1 MTLSLAPLLLGALLA
16 GCGGGGGGGG
26 GAPAA
31 VTPPAPQPQQ
41 PQPQPEPP
49 PPPPVMVQR
58 CAGVETEDLGCLS
71 NADYTERRN
80 IIAARHRARTNFT
93 AQWGLET
100 INADKAWA
108 DVELLRGA
116 DAAPGSGVTV
126 GFLDTGI
133 DQEHPLF
140 SSGSITETFI
150 DLDPSPGV
158 TRAANEDGSS
168 SSHGT
173 SVASIVGARPSGA
186 CRFRTASDCAD
197 FRGVAWGA
205 SLKMFPIRLGSGV
218 SGRIYYPTTP
228 SALNDANSY
237 WAALYGRV
245 LRPSENLDVL
255 NLSFSIYGLIDGYTE
270 AQLRANFAQPIA
282 ALAQADAERKTIL
295 VWSAGNANGDL
306 CSPGSLHCVGSGRT
320 GIDPRN
326 QNPPNCLTTDP
337 STCARTAAG
346 SLDARSPNVLAGMA
360 ARIRE
365 LRGHSVAVVSVNLD
379 GAISSFSNRCGIAAD
394 WCVAAPGGGV
404 RRAYFGPV
412 CFIGGSTFLGNCN
425 SAQID
430 AGGETRAAR
439 AVASG
444 SGTSFAAPMV
454 AGGLAVMRQVFRDQL
469 SSEEL
474 LVRLFRTADK
484 SGIYADRAIYGQG
497 LMDLGAA
504 TNPVGGLSVVAGGGS
519 VGDAGHPLADTRLAM
534 GAPLGDGLS
543 VALVGV
549 ELAAIDALGAPF
561 WFDSSALTLAARG
574 ETSNERRLHGLTARR
589 REARVERAGWR
600 FGLYKSPVAS
610 ESSLLNVAENAAT
623 VAYRTPGGLEASAFA
638 ATGLGH
644 DASEAPDA
652 GLALSWRPPDSAF
665 GARLGW
671 LREEETALGSKAGGA
686 FGRLAADS
694 LIAGVEAEAELGG
707 WRLAAEVEA
716 GFSRIHAGGGM
727 IAGFSDVTTS
737 SMALSARRRLSPGRE
752 LVFSVSQ
759 PPRVEGGRARLALP
773 VGRTWSG
780 EILRRF
786 VSAGLAPSGRQIDF
800 SARWRGADALGG
812 ELSLE
817 AVWSRHPGHA
827 AGEKREVGLL
837 AAWRARW

>member
-1 MTLSLAPLLLGALLA
+1 MAGELHLPAKAAGEPLPSGMGGIRRRRGARLLLAPLLLGALLA
-16 GCGGGGGGGG
+16 GCGGGGGGS
-26 GAPAA
+26 APAA
-31 VTPPAPQPQQ
+31 VAPA
-41 PQPQPEPP
+41 PQPEPP
-49 PPPPVMVQR
+49 SMTAR
-58 CAGVETEDLGCLS
+58 GCIETAAFGCLTD
-71 NADYTERRN
+71 AAYRQRREV
-80 IIAARHRARTNFT
+80 IAGGHLFDDIFRNL
-93 AQWGLET
+93 WGLE
-100 INADKAWA
+100 IVNAHEAWA

-133 DQEHPLF
+133 DQGHPF
-140 SSGSITETFI
+140 FAGKSIPETF
-150 DLDPSPGV
+150 LDG
-158 TRAANEDGSS
+158 AANEDGLSF
-168 SSHGT
+168 SHGT
-173 SVASIVGARPSGA
+173 AVASIVGAAPGGTCS
-186 CRFRTASDCAD
+186 FRHVTAGFCVD
-197 FRGVAWGA
+197 FRGVAPGA
-205 SLKMFPIRLGSGV
+205 SLKMFAIPLGSAIPD
-218 SGRIYYPTTP
+218 RIVHATTP
-228 SALNDANSY
+228 GELAGDDAGD
-237 WAALYGRV
+237 AALYGRV

-255 NLSFSIYGLIDGYTE
+255 NLSFGIDGLIDVYDE
-270 AQLRANFAQPIA
+270 AQLRANYGRAIA
-282 ALAQADAERKTIL
+282 ALAQAGRARKTIL

-306 CSPGSLHCVGSGRT
+306 CAPGSLHCMGSDRM

-337 STCARTAAG
+337 STCMKDAPAG
-346 SLDARSPNVLAGMA
+346 SLNARSPNVYSGLP

-365 LRGHSVAVVSVNLD
+365 LRGHSVAVVSV
-379 GAISSFSNRCGIAAD
+379 GSGGVISSFSNRCGIAAD
-394 WCVAAPGGGV
+394 WCVAAPGGDFDGAAV
-404 RRAYFGPV
+404 SAAYFGP
-412 CFIGGSTFLGNCN
+412 LG
-425 SAQID
+425 D
-430 AGGETRAAR
+430 PPRPGRD
-439 AVASG
+439 VALLA
-444 SGTSFAAPMV
+444 GTSFAAPMV
-454 AGGLAVMRQVFRDQL
+454 AGGLAVMRHVFRDQL

-484 SGIYADRAIYGQG
+484 SGRYADRAIYGQG

-504 TNPVGGLSVVAGGGS
+504 TNPVGGLAVVAGGGS

-549 ELAAIDALGAPF
+549 EIAAIDALGAPF

-574 ETSNERRLHGLTARR
+574 EPSNERRLHGLSVPR

-600 FGLYKSPVAS
+600 FGLYRSPVAS

-638 ATGLGH
+638 ASGLGH

-652 GLALSWRPPDSAF
+652 GLALSWRPPDSPF

-737 SMALSARRRLSPGRE
+737 AASLSARRRLTPGRE

-759 PPRVEGGRARLALP
+759 PPRVEGGRVRLALP
-773 VGRTWSG
+773 VGRAWSG
-780 EILRRF
+780 EILRRS

-827 AGEKREVGLL
+827 VSKKREVGLL